1 MRSEAAS
8 SASGASGTGHT
19 AGPGDTAADSVGDV
33 GDDLAALQA
42 GDDRAFERLVRAHVG
57 RLHAVAMRLLQNPA
71 DADEVVQEAFLSAYR
86 NLATFRGDARL
97 ETWLHRIVVNAAL
110 QRLRRRKRQVG
121 AASPGSESLVGS
133 EGSEALEDHGGGEV
147 DGLLPRFQDNGYPE
161 HFHRPW
167 VQTTEELATRA
178 ETREQVRRMIDK
190 LPDNYR
196 TVLVLR
202 DIEELDTSAVAE
214 LLELTPG
221 TVKVRLHRARQA
233 LRNLLEHEFELTREA

>member
-1 MRSEAAS
+1 VSSEAAT
-8 SASGASGTGHT
+8 SASGAHLQE
-19 AGPGDTAADSVGDV
+19 GDV
-33 GDDLAALQA
+33 ELSADERELAALQA
-42 GDDRAFERLVRAHVG
+42 GDDRAFERLVREHVG
-57 RLHAVAMRLLQNPA
+57 RLHAVALRLLQNPA

-86 NLATFRGDARL
+86 SLSGFRGEARL

-110 QRLRRRKRQVG
+110 QRLRRRKRELE
-121 AASPGSESLVGS
+121 STDTSSEVSS
-133 EGSEALEDHGGGEV
+133 V
-147 DGLLPRFQDNGYPE
+147 DELLPRFRENGYPE
-161 HFHRPW
+161 QFHRPW

-196 TVLVLR
+196 TVLILR

-233 LRNLLEHEFELTREA
+233 LRNLLEHEFELTRQA

>member
-1 MRSEAAS
+1 VRSEAGS
-8 SASGASGTGHT
+8 SASGASDTPELGHT
-19 AGPGDTAADSVGDV
+19 AESL

-57 RLHAVAMRLLQNPA
+57 RLHAVALRLLQNPA

-86 NLATFRGDARL
+86 NLANFRGDARI

-110 QRLRRRKRQVG
+110 QRLRRRKRQIG
-121 AASPGSESLVGS
+121 TATQMVGS
-133 EGSEALEDHGGGEV
+133 GDSAEDAAEV
-147 DGLLPRFQDNGYPE
+147 DELLPRFQENGYPE
-161 HFHRPW
+161 HLHRPW

-196 TVLVLR
+196 TVLILR

>member
-1 MRSEAAS
+1 MVRTEGAS
-8 SASGASGTGHT
+8 SANSAELDDESGA
-19 AGPGDTAADSVGDV
+19 DERE
-33 GDDLAALQA
+33 LAALQA

-57 RLHAVAMRLLQNPA
+57 RLHAVALRLLQNPA
-71 DADEVVQEAFLSAYR
+71 DADEVVQEGFLSAYR
-86 NLATFRGDARL
+86 NLPSFRGEARL

-110 QRLRRRKRQVG
+110 QRLRRRKHRIE
-121 AASPGSESLVGS
+121 STDSSHLSE
-133 EGSEALEDHGGGEV
+133 EGDV
-147 DGLLPRFQDNGYPE
+147 DVDELLPRFSENGYPE
-161 HFHRPW
+161 HLHRPW

-196 TVLVLR
+196 TVLILR
-202 DIEELDTSAVAE
+202 DIEELDTSAVSE

-233 LRNLLEHEFELTREA
+233 LRNLLEHEFELTRQA

>member
-1 MRSEAAS
+1 MRVRSGAVRDIHSSVSEAALGA
-8 SASGASGTGHT
+8 SASA
-19 AGPGDTAADSVGDV
+19 PDAAPDAERSDAERP
-33 GDDLAALQA
+33 DADAERRDAERTDEQELIAALQA
-42 GDDRAFERLVRAHVG
+42 GDDRAFERLVRDHVDP
-57 RLHAVAMRLLQNPA
+57 LHAVALRLLQNPA

-86 NLATFRGDARL
+86 NLAGFRGDARL
-97 ETWLHRIVVNAAL
+97 ATWLHRIVVNAAL
-110 QRLRRRKRQVG
+110 QRLRKRKRGPEV
-121 AASPGSESLVGS
+121 ADV
-133 EGSEALEDHGGGEV
+133 ED
-147 DGLLPRFQDNGYPE
+147 LLPRFHENGYPE

-196 TVLVLR
+196 TVLILR
-202 DIEELDTSAVAE
+202 DIEELDTGAVAE

-233 LRNLLEHEFELTREA
+233 LRNLLEHEFELTRA

>member
-1 MRSEAAS
+1 ML
-8 SASGASGTGHT
+8 SA
-19 AGPGDTAADSVGDV
+19 
-33 GDDLAALQA
+33 DDLAALQA
-42 GDDRAFERLVRAHVG
+42 GDDRAFERLVRAQVG
-57 RLHAVAMRLLQNPA
+57 RLHAVALRLVQNPA

-86 NLATFRGDARL
+86 NLASFRGDARL

-121 AASPGSESLVGS
+121 AGGSVGADSP
-133 EGSEALEDHGGGEV
+133 DHSGADVADV
-147 DGLLPRFQDNGYPE
+147 DELLPRFQENGYPE

-167 VQTTEELATRA
+167 VQTTEELAARA

-196 TVLVLR
+196 TVLILR

-221 TVKVRLHRARQA
+221 AVKVRLHRARQA